1 MEETLRALIAL
12 GFAMLLIVL
21 RLDAPRFGAA
31 EYDEPD
37 DFGRNPPILGRIAWY
52 VIGLLLVIAV
62 ALVLPGTSQLYLT
75 VGDRTGAVLMGL
87 GAGAVGIAQAIGLA
101 LFRFGGL
108 RPPPARAYPGAIV
121 NAIGTAVLDEATFRG
136 IVLGALVAIGVEP
149 LAAVLIQAIVYT
161 LATRAGRTGGDL
173 YLLLLDLGIGL
184 VGGWLTVVTGGIGAA
199 IVAHAITRLALFV
212 VTGHAGSAG
221 HRGELSEDGLDM
233 PGWEPV
239 EDEADMD
246 GAYPDAANA
255 VQAVDAD
262 ATEVQAGIDG
272 VRAGEAPSEA

>member
-1 MEETLRALIAL
+1 MEETLRALVAL

-21 RLDAPRFGAA
+21 RLDAPRFGTA

-52 VIGLLLVIAV
+52 VVGLLLVIAV
-62 ALVLPGTSQLYLT
+62 ALVLPDTSGLYLT
-75 VGDRTGAVLMGL
+75 VGDRTAAVLMGL
-87 GAGAVGIAQAIGLA
+87 GAGALGIAQAVGLA
-101 LFRFGGL
+101 IFRFGGL
-108 RPPPARAYPGAIV
+108 RPPPARAYPGAIL

-136 IVLGALVAIGVEP
+136 IVLGALIAVGVDP
-149 LAAVLIQAIVYT
+149 LPAVLVQAIVYA

-199 IVAHAITRLALFV
+199 VVAHAITRLALFV

-221 HRGELSEDGLDM
+221 HRGELSADGEDL
-233 PGWEPV
+233 PGWELAEEDPGLVGAVDEV
-239 EDEADMD
+239 EVD
-246 GAYPDAANA
+246 GVTAVDVPPDA
-255 VQAVDAD
+255 
-262 ATEVQAGIDG
+262 
-272 VRAGEAPSEA
+272 